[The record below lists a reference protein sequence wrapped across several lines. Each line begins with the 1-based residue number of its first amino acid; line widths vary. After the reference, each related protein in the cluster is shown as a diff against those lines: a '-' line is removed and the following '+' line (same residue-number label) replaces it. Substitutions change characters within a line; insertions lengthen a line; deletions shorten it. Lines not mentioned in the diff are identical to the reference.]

1 MISVQKPKT
10 SNQGTR
16 VSHSKASLRPDCDQL
31 TRTSWSDASLAYAQ
45 IQKGRAAGN
54 KRSLRLRIQIQ
65 SNLATIGCYAYKKKA
80 LFFFMLTIPL
90 VCMCMGLMS
99 SFTIWDLTKLW
110 VLAGGRLE
118 AEMSYT
124 KLTHGEGI
132 GGRDL
137 MITHTL
143 KEEAANVLHTDTLLA
158 HQQVVKAAVHVS
170 VDVFDISWSLKD
182 VCNSLSFPL
191 SEEHYLDMT
200 LENLSPCVIITPLDC
215 FWEGSKLLGPE
226 YPVKIPG
233 LSMNAVQWANLNP
246 QELIETVKKYYSSS
260 NTLQAM
266 ETFMKRAGITT
277 AYQDKPC
284 LNPNDELCPSTAPNK
299 KSLKP
304 LNIGAELTGGCFG
317 FATKYMQWPEGALLG
332 GVSKNKTGHIIR
344 AEALQTIIE
353 LMSEEEMFKFWKDH
367 IKVHNLDWNVEKAKM
382 VLEAIQRRITQVV
395 IEEAETSNLSSRH
408 SVNVFSH
415 ASLNDVMK
423 DFSKTN
429 FRRIALGPVVILV
442 CICASFFH
450 CCNPLNSQYFLL
462 ISGFA
467 LCVLAVVSGLVFAS
481 TFGYYISSSI
491 FAFNIISLQVVPSI
505 GLGLG
510 MSNVYLVINEY
521 MQCLKLSCPKELLT
535 AEIFKRTG
543 LNIIFNCLS
552 QLGAFFIA
560 SFIQMPAL
568 RTAVLQLGIIVVFH
582 FVIIVIVYLACI
594 SFAVKKHFKCD
605 EIPTRE
611 EKNEKHKKSHRSHP
625 SLSAVVPI
633 RQAVTHALPPDGSHV
648 VTVLMPSGNQPEDTW
663 PHIGTHTTSYENLS
677 TMQSS
682 HKDLSLKDKL
692 PLKKDFSI
700 TKDCQNGSLLTQFL
714 NKGLIPAVQKTPV
727 KVIFYFVY
735 VTMLLLGIW
744 GTFRVEEGL
753 DLTDFVPKN
762 TNEYDFLSQRT
773 KYFGLFNMFAVTKG
787 NFKYPT
793 NQRLLYDYHE
803 AFTRINKIK
812 NDNGEPPEFWLT
824 MFRDWLLG
832 LQKAFDEHWDSGC
845 ITQEGWCKNA
855 TDDAIMAYK
864 LLVQT
869 GRVDNPID
877 KSLVKTVQLVDANG
891 IINTK
896 PFYNYLS
903 AWVSN
908 DPLAYSASR
917 AYFSP
922 EPRQWIHDPQD
933 VDLKMPKS
941 QPLVYAQMPFFM
953 DDMSS
958 TEEITTTIR
967 EVRALC
973 EKFENRG
980 LPNFPSGLLFTYWEQ
995 FINLRQDLLLLLLY
1009 TFLFIF
1015 FVFSLLLFNPWAA
1028 AVEVVILFV
1037 ITLELFGF
1045 MGIIGIRLNAVTA
1058 VILIITVGM
1067 SVGFTACFL
1076 MAFLTN
1082 IGSRQRRMVMALEQM
1097 FSPVLYSGLP
1107 LLVGSVMLSMSE
1119 FDFIFR
1125 YFFTI
1130 FSAFVVIAML
1140 NGLLAFPLLL
1150 SVIGPPGEVLPY
1162 DNPERIPTPSPEPTP
1177 EPSPEPS
1184 PIRLRAK
1191 HVRPFTRRMYPRVP
1205 SEISLSTITEESTS
1219 RHSPEI
1225 VVEPELVVET
1235 TTVTNT
1241 LTGASTVNTTTNT
1254 SENTDSQSEDSSK
1267 CNTPCGENITTTS
1280 SSTSNIAN
1288 LPSGTTTVTTRV
1300 KATAKVKVEV
1310 HAPYSNNVDTSR
1322 HKRRRDSSSSRCSSA
1337 RSSPT

>member
-1 MISVQKPKT
+1 MFYELYVVADRIYVPKPY
-10 SNQGTR
+10 
-16 VSHSKASLRPDCDQL
+16 AALRD
-31 TRTSWSDASLAYAQ
+31 
-45 IQKGRAAGN
+45 
-54 KRSLRLRIQIQ
+54 
-65 SNLATIGCYAYKKKA
+65 
-80 LFFFMLTIPL
+80 
-90 VCMCMGLMS
+90 V
-99 SFTIWDLTKLW
+99 
-110 VLAGGRLE
+110 AGGRLE
-118 AEMSYT
+118 AETTYT

-137 MITHTL
+137 MITHAL
-143 KEEAANVLHTDTLLA
+143 KEEGANVLHTDTLLA
-158 HQQVVKAAVHVS
+158 HLQVVKAAVYVS

-226 YPVKIPG
+226 YPVKLPG

-246 QELIETVKKYYSSS
+246 QELLETVKKYYTSS

-277 AYQDKPC
+277 AYQEKPC
-284 LNPNDELCPSTAPNK
+284 LNPNDELCPSSAPNK

-332 GVSKNKTGHIIR
+332 GVTKNKTGHIIR

-367 IKVHNLDWNVEKAKM
+367 IKVHNLDWNVDKAKM
-382 VLEAIQRRITQVV
+382 VLEAIQRRITEVV
-395 IEEAETSNLSSRH
+395 IGEAETSNLSSRN

-423 DFSKTN
+423 EFSKIN
-429 FRRIALGPVVILV
+429 FRRIALGPFIMMVWIFLT
-442 CICASFFH
+442 H
-450 CCNPLNSQYFLL
+450 CSNPINSQYLL
-462 ISGFA
+462 LVSGFA
-467 LCVLAVVSGLVFAS
+467 LIVLAVVFGLVFAS
-481 TFGYYISSSI
+481 TFGYYISSTI
-491 FAFNIISLQVVPSI
+491 FAFNIISLQVVPII

-510 MSNVYLVINEY
+510 MGNVFLVINEY
-521 MQCLKLSCPKELLT
+521 KQCLKLSCSEELFT
-535 AEIFKRTG
+535 AEVFKRTG
-543 LNIIFNCLS
+543 LNLILNCLS
-552 QLGAFFIA
+552 QLGSFFIA

-568 RTAVLQLGIIVVFH
+568 RTAVLQLGIIVVFN
-582 FVIIVIVYLACI
+582 FLIIIFIYLACI
-594 SFAVKKHFKCD
+594 SYAVKRHFKSD
-605 EIPTRE
+605 EIPSNG
-611 EKNEKHKKSHRSHP
+611 EKNEKQKKSNRSSNHAH
-625 SLSAVVPI
+625 SSSSAIVPI

-648 VTVLMPSGNQPEDTW
+648 VTVLMPSGNQPEDAW
-663 PHIGTHTTSYENLS
+663 PRLGTPTSSFENLS
-677 TMQSS
+677 AKQSS
-682 HKDLSLKDKL
+682 QKDLSLKDKV
-692 PLKKDFSI
+692 PLEKDVSV
-700 TKDCQNGSLLTQFL
+700 TKRCQNWFLLTQFL
-714 NKGLIPAVQKTPV
+714 ERCLIPAIQKTPV
-727 KVIFYFVY
+727 KLIFCFLFV
-735 VTMLLLGIW
+735 VMFLLGIW
-744 GTFRVEEGL
+744 GSFRVEEGL

-773 KYFGLFNMFAVTKG
+773 RYFGLFNMFAVTKG

-793 NQRLLYDYHE
+793 NQRLLYDYHD

-812 NDNGEPPEFWLT
+812 NDNGEAPEFWLT
-824 MFRDWLLG
+824 MFRDWLYG
-832 LQKAFDEHWDSGC
+832 LQKAFDEHWNSGC
-845 ITQEGWCKNA
+845 VTQEGWCPNA

-869 GRVDNPID
+869 GRVDNPVD

-917 AYFSP
+917 AYFAP

-953 DDMSS
+953 DEMSS
-958 TEEITTTIR
+958 TEEITTTIQ

-973 EKFENRG
+973 EKFESKG

-995 FINLRQDLLLLLLY
+995 FINLRQDLTLLLLY
-1009 TFLFIF
+1009 TFVFIF
-1015 FVFSLLLFNPWAA
+1015 IVFSGLLLNFWAA
-1028 AVEVVILFV
+1028 AVQVAILFV

-1045 MGIIGIRLNAVTA
+1045 MGIFGIRLNAVTA
-1058 VILIITVGM
+1058 VILITTVGM
-1067 SVGFTACFL
+1067 SVSFTAYFL
-1076 MAFLTN
+1076 IAFLTS
-1082 IGSRQRRMVMALEQM
+1082 IGNRQRRMVMSLEQM

-1107 LLVGSVMLSMSE
+1107 LLLGFIVLSMSE

-1125 YFFTI
+1125 YFFTV
-1130 FSAFVVIAML
+1130 FCAFVVIAML

-1150 SVIGPPGEVLPY
+1150 YIIGPPGEVLPF

-1191 HVRPFTRRMYPRVP
+1191 HTRPFTRRMYPRVP

-1310 HAPYSNNVDTSR
+1310 HAPYSNNLDTSR